1 MEVLMNMNIKR
12 LWLFIIF
19 SLQVSQSFALC
30 QVFFTPQDDIT
41 SIFINMINAEQKT
54 IRGAIYMFTDK
65 KIAEAFVNAKKRGVD
80 VQLIIDQISMSTC
93 GKGKFLQENGVSV
106 IVHKTE
112 EFNPYTMALMHHKF
126 FIFECN
132 KDKKAWLW
140 TGSWNCTLRAT
151 QHNDENVLV
160 LDDWVII
167 KKYFDQF
174 TMMKKKLLGSK
185 YIVEDW
191 PGYN

>member
-1 MEVLMNMNIKR
+1 MNIKLKR

-19 SLQVSQSFALC
+19 SLQVSQSLALC
-30 QVFFTPQDDIT
+30 QAFFTPQDDIT

-54 IRGAIYMFTDK
+54 IWGAIYMFTDK
-65 KIAEAFVNAKKRGVD
+65 KIAQALVDAKKRGVD

-93 GKGKFLQENGVSV
+93 GKGKFLQDNGVPV

-126 FIFECN
+126 FIFGCN
-132 KDKKAWLW
+132 KDRKSLVW

-151 QHNDENVLV
+151 QHNDENVIV
-160 LDDWVII
+160 IDDWLII
-167 KKYFDQF
+167 KKYADQF
-174 TMMKKKLLGSK
+174 MLMRKKLTGTK
-185 YIVEDW
+185 YILEDW
-191 PGYN
+191 FQ